1 MEYAGSLSQWA
12 VCQHFF
18 LLSYFGD
25 FMFSNTYRFSY
36 ATPYTNFQSPNIL
49 CQETTQS
56 STCFKH
62 FKLLLHK
69 MICKV
74 KMRRF
79 LTSILLISIDII
91 LCSLL
96 STCQNVFNLYS
107 LIFLSLA
114 ATYGLCT
121 CTGPNSI

>member
-12 VCQHFF
+12 VRQHFF
-18 LLSYFGD
+18 LFYPILGT
-25 FMFSNTYRFSY
+25 SNTYRFSY
-36 ATPYTNFQSPNIL
+36 VIPYTNFQSPNNL
-49 CQETTQS
+49 CQETTQF

-79 LTSILLISIDII
+79 LTSILLISTDII

-96 STCQNVFNLYS
+96 TTCQNVFNLYS
-107 LIFLSLA
+107 PIFLNFT
-114 ATYGLCT
+114 ATSGLST
-121 CTGPNSI
+121 STGPNSI